1 MSRSLS
7 LFEIFSEKSSMP
19 LSSSSL
25 LFADALGPLFG
36 RRRGRTELQRL
47 SSPCCRRA
55 VGEASSSSSSSS
67 RKNIKSK
74 PSRSIAANASSTP
87 PPPNQNSNNA
97 ARSFDGEDE
106 LDTVVSA
113 ELAQY
118 IDPERAKQEQKRLEL
133 AWAVRAKVRS
143 FLPSKRGGA
152 FFPFLLLRR
161 RRQKKGSFVLSTL
174 FSFLFTPPPPPPPLP
189 PPLHSY
195 PFKQRKTPSA
205 PCDCCGGS
213 GTCGCEFCRGSGA
226 LTVGAERFCS
236 LEDGCKE
243 CPACSGRGS
252 VPCDACKG
260 TGQRAAWLGPGCPV
274 DD

>member
-1 MSRSLS
+1 MTIRPISYLSDSQRSL
-7 LFEIFSEKSSMP
+7 
-19 LSSSSL
+19 
-25 LFADALGPLFG
+25 AGYA
-36 RRRGRTELQRL
+36 
-47 SSPCCRRA
+47 
-55 VGEASSSSSSSS
+55 
-67 RKNIKSK
+67 
-74 PSRSIAANASSTP
+74 
-87 PPPNQNSNNA
+87 
-97 ARSFDGEDE
+97 SFDGEDE
-106 LDTVVSA
+106 LDSLVSA

-133 AWAVRAKVRS
+133 AWAVRAKVSRYDKAS
-143 FLPSKRGGA
+143 TNRGA
-152 FFPFLLLRR
+152 FFFSSIFFFSTSSLSFFSVFSLL
-161 RRQKKGSFVLSTL
+161 Q
-174 FSFLFTPPPPPPPLP
+174 TPT
-189 PPLHSY
+189 
-195 PFKQRKTPSA
+195 KNQRKTPSA

-226 LTVGAERFCS
+226 LTVGSERFCS